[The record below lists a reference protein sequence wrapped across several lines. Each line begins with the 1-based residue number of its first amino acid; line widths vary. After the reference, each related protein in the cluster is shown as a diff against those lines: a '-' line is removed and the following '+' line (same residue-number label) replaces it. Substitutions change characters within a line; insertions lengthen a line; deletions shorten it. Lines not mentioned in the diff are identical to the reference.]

1 MKNSMTNFEKTRQSK
16 DDATQCNN
24 RTQDTGYWT
33 LDTGYWTLDTGHH
46 RTMEV
51 RLLAILCSMCL
62 KSVGSPIDIL
72 FRWPIL

>member
-24 RTQDTGYWT
+24 RTQDTGH
-33 LDTGYWTLDTGHH
+33 WTLDTGHH